1 MFAQCKI
8 TFLAVIQITI
18 YVKLFENVIP
28 NSPKIVFI
36 PSSVVHF
43 FIYLVLYPNMSLRF
57 RQNAVTWW
65 LA

>member
-18 YVKLFENVIP
+18 YVKLFEHFIRT
-28 NSPKIVFI
+28 SPKIVFI

-43 FIYLVLYPNMSLRF
+43 FCIF
-57 RQNAVTWW
+57 AAV
-65 LA
+65 A